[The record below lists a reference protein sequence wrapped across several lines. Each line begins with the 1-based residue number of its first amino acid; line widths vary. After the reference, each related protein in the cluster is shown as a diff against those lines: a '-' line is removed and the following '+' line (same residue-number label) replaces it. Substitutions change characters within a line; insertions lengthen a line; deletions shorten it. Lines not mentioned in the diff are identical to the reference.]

1 MAKRNVLHVE
11 LNEAGVREL
20 LQSAEMQ
27 AACMAEGQ
35 RMAGSAGAGY
45 SADARIGRNRVI
57 VRVKAET
64 QEAIN
69 DNLKNNTLLKV
80 MK

>member
-1 MAKRNVLHVE
+1 MAKQFHIE

-20 LQSAEMQ
+20 LKSPEIA

-35 RMAGSAGAGY
+35 RMAGKAGNGY
-45 SADARIGRNRVI
+45 SADARTGRNRAVI
-57 VRVKAET
+57 RVKAET
-64 QEAIN
+64 QAAIR
-69 DNLKNNTLLKV
+69 DNMKNNTLLKV